1 MKTKKILGLDLGV
14 SSIGWSLIALNEKE
28 EPAEILSMGSR
39 IVPLSTEDADE
50 LQKGAA
56 ISKNS
61 RRTLLRSS
69 RHKGCSRMKNSSNSQ
84 L

>member
-39 IVPLSTEDADE
+39 IVPLSTEDAKIVDE
-50 LQKGAA
+50 PY
-56 ISKNS
+56 
-61 RRTLLRSS
+61 
-69 RHKGCSRMKNSSNSQ
+69 
-84 L
+84 